1 MATHRQRPRPTVM
14 PNWHAVT
21 RHRTP
26 TANAILSSVVLLLII
41 MPQDALPN
49 ESATNLRVFR
59 QQISPDRP
67 EQNMNIGIIQVKLK
81 NWSSTTVLPSARQ
94 TPPAL
99 PPGLTT
105 RTRRA
110 WPTTEV
116 SETIV
121 GTEQPHQHRRRW
133 NNNVLDG
140 GRGQQQQKR
149 TAQLKDAVPTR
160 GSGGS
165 SSGSGGGWSIDM
177 GQDMDGLF
185 PYLLL
190 ALGLALVAFF
200 IILYAILNALLQRK
214 EAQQNEEE
222 MAGQRRRR
230 RTRRSR
236 RQRRGAREAEA
247 EQDEEWMDTE
257 DEEEADEALERE
269 RDEEEERNRGF
280 TVLDE
285 DELYPRHSKW
295 GRKKQ
300 RSRAGHESP
309 EGDQADEIHRSRR
322 YRSARRA
329 QNGFAP
335 EPPHPPLPRGR
346 PPPRPRHVEWK
357 DGAGGAEDTA
367 LFHDV
372 PFPPP
377 PPPRVPPPPP
387 PLPSRYQRRRSR
399 ASATSDP
406 SVSLTSASHH
416 RAHRSPHR
424 PSRAHPPPPPL
435 LPADEFSD
443 VDTESVQSGGRG
455 SAGQRRQRTTTTAA
469 ARTNHRQQRPPLPL
483 RRENTDSTV
492 SSVQRGRAGSL

>member
-1 MATHRQRPRPTVM
+1 MCQCSRQRPFRLPLIANNVATHRQRPRPTVM
-14 PNWHAVT
+14 PNWHTVT

-26 TANAILSSVVLLLII
+26 TVNAILSSVVLLLII

-81 NWSSTTVLPSARQ
+81 NWSSTTVLPSFTPLAKQ
-94 TPPAL
+94 TPPA
-99 PPGLTT
+99 PPALTT

-140 GRGQQQQKR
+140 GRGQQQQQKR

-160 GSGGS
+160 GSSGS
-165 SSGSGGGWSIDM
+165 SSGGGG
-177 GQDMDGLF
+177 G
-185 PYLLL
+185 
-190 ALGLALVAFF
+190 
-200 IILYAILNALLQRK
+200 
-214 EAQQNEEE
+214 
-222 MAGQRRRR
+222 
-230 RTRRSR
+230 
-236 RQRRGAREAEA
+236 
-247 EQDEEWMDTE
+247 
-257 DEEEADEALERE
+257 
-269 RDEEEERNRGF
+269 
-280 TVLDE
+280 
-285 DELYPRHSKW
+285 
-295 GRKKQ
+295 
-300 RSRAGHESP
+300 
-309 EGDQADEIHRSRR
+309 
-322 YRSARRA
+322 

-357 DGAGGAEDTA
+357 DGAGGAEDAA

-387 PLPSRYQRRRSR
+387 PLPARYQRRRSR

-406 SVSLTSASHH
+406 SVLLTSSSSHH

-424 PSRAHPPPPPL
+424 PSRGHPPPPL

-455 SAGQRRQRTTTTAA
+455 SAGQRRQRTTTTRRHGPTTASSA
-469 ARTNHRQQRPPLPL
+469 RRCRCGARTRTRPCPRCKEAGPVPFDQ
-483 RRENTDSTV
+483 NIGTH
-492 SSVQRGRAGSL
+492 SVIGAKAM

>member
-1 MATHRQRPRPTVM
+1 
-14 PNWHAVT
+14 
-21 RHRTP
+21 
-26 TANAILSSVVLLLII
+26 

-81 NWSSTTVLPSARQ
+81 NWSSTTVLPSFTPLAKQ
-94 TPPAL
+94 TPPPA
-99 PPGLTT
+99 PLTT

-160 GSGGS
+160 DMNIGIIQVKLKNWSSTTVLPSFTPLAKQTPPAPPALTTRTRRAWPTTEVSETIVGTEQPHQHRRRWNNNVLDGGRGQQQQQKRTAQLKDAVPTRGSSGS
-165 SSGSGGGWSIDM
+165 SSGGGGGWSIDM

-230 RTRRSR
+230 RTKRSR

-247 EQDEEWMDTE
+247 EEDEEWMDTE

-269 RDEEEERNRGF
+269 RDEQEERNRGF
-280 TVLDE
+280 TVLEE

-300 RSRAGHESP
+300 RPRAGHE
-309 EGDQADEIHRSRR
+309 
-322 YRSARRA
+322 
-329 QNGFAP
+329 
-335 EPPHPPLPRGR
+335 
-346 PPPRPRHVEWK
+346 
-357 DGAGGAEDTA
+357 
-367 LFHDV
+367 
-372 PFPPP
+372 
-377 PPPRVPPPPP
+377 VPPPPP
-387 PLPSRYQRRRSR
+387 PLPARYQRRRSR

-406 SVSLTSASHH
+406 SVLLTSSCHQ

-424 PSRAHPPPPPL
+424 PSRGHPPPPL

-455 SAGQRRQRTTTTAA
+455 SAGQRRRADDDDGGGGTDRPPPAAPAA
-469 ARTNHRQQRPPLPL
+469 AAATREHGLDRVLGAKRQGRLPL
-483 RRENTDSTV
+483 IQNIGTH
-492 SSVQRGRAGSL
+492 SVIGSKAM